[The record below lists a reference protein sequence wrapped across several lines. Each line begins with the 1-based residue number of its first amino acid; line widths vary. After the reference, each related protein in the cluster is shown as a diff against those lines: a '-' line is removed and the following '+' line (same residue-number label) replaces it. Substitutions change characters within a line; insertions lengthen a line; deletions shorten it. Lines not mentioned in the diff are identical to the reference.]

1 MHRDHYDRDSL
12 DRVLA
17 GQCSR
22 VRDAV
27 LPKARPVAR
36 HGYDSYYD
44 SYHHA
49 VASLVFSRNAVLGVQ
64 HTVLCGAVLPKVGSV
79 AYDDITHI
87 AASHDTTALPV
98 RCRTD

>member
-1 MHRDHYDRDSL
+1 VHRDRYDRDSL

-36 HGYDSYYD
+36 HGYYY
-44 SYHHA
+44 YYYYHA
-49 VASLVFSRNAVLGVQ
+49 VTSLVFSPNTLLGVQ

>member
-1 MHRDHYDRDSL
+1 MHRKHYDRGSL
-12 DRVLA
+12 DRVVTK
-17 GQCSR
+17 QCSR
-22 VRDAV
+22 VRVTV

-64 HTVLCGAVLPKVGSV
+64 HTVLCGALLPKVGSV
-79 AYDDITHI
+79 ANDDIADI
-87 AASHDTTALPV
+87 AAPHDTAALTA
-98 RCRTD
+98 RRRTG